1 MGFLVEHCSELE
13 SSLLH
18 PQNFEHSPSGQWL
31 AERYREIVP
40 VILPDVLHCLDTGE
54 PLAPRSVAAV
64 RTSAEGILAGR
75 VPLHTVLHGG
85 IPALRVFAAFLQPH
99 HSRLT
104 SAELASILGRASV
117 VATELGACW
126 AHAWSSAPSRAAS
139 HTGSAAVSA
148 AGSSEPA
155 ADVPAGADTEVHVP
169 DLIAVPGHLDD
180 ADLDMVLL
188 AAQGRSNEEI
198 AQATAYSPHAVKWHL
213 GRAMRTWNVRNRA
226 SLITTALLRGALRPR
241 TRLMPP
247 AAIQPPVP
255 QDPGQS

>member
-139 HTGSAAVSA
+139 TAAST

-155 ADVPAGADTEVHVP
+155 AGVPAGADTEVHVP

-247 AAIQPPVP
+247 AAIQPAER
-255 QDPGQS
+255 QDPQKH